1 MPTCRPTSWLAAMAS
16 ALTATLFA
24 AVMAIADPNT
34 LVTVPLLSSGLGTSS
49 DLRFD
54 RNARFAA
61 FVSEAENLVPGQV
74 SGGRRNVFLYDRI
87 GGGVRLVSHRRG
99 EPTIG
104 GNESVP
110 PGIAPQIS
118 ADGNWVVFTSAAT
131 DLVSGQDENNAGL
144 DVFLWNRET
153 DTSVL
158 VSRQATTTTVTAN
171 GESTT
176 QGRLVGVSDNGR
188 YVVFASSA
196 TDLIVGQAGTTFR
209 QLYQF
214 DRDTGN
220 VVLVSHAS
228 SNLLLP
234 ANDRSELSSTLLE
247 GRATS
252 SDGRFV
258 VFQSLARNL
267 APGITDG
274 NSNFDVYLW
283 DRDAGLASSLVLLS
297 RRNNNPLVAGNGA
310 STQAAISANGKFV
323 VFLSGAVDLE
333 GVTSDTN
340 ATVDIFRYDREGN
353 VIELVSHRNNSATIT
368 GNGIS
373 LAPAI
378 SADGGQVAFESGAT
392 NIAVQQDDNNGVND
406 VFLSSGNQIALI
418 SHASGSNFQSGNGV
432 SLQPVID
439 PEGGVAFSSQATD
452 LVSGV
457 TDTNTGFD
465 VFFRSRSGAALFLV
479 SHLPSETATGDHS
492 SAVTQLFFGGG
503 LVGFSSA
510 ARDLVDEPINGGSN
524 LFHHGSL
531 VMADGFESGDLTAW
545 SQHVP

>member
-188 YVVFASSA
+188 
-196 TDLIVGQAGTTFR
+196 
-209 QLYQF
+209 
-214 DRDTGN
+214 
-220 VVLVSHAS
+220 
-228 SNLLLP
+228 
-234 ANDRSELSSTLLE
+234 
-247 GRATS
+247 
-252 SDGRFV
+252 
-258 VFQSLARNL
+258 
-267 APGITDG
+267 
-274 NSNFDVYLW
+274 
-283 DRDAGLASSLVLLS
+283 
-297 RRNNNPLVAGNGA
+297 
-310 STQAAISANGKFV
+310 
-323 VFLSGAVDLE
+323 
-333 GVTSDTN
+333 
-340 ATVDIFRYDREGN
+340 
-353 VIELVSHRNNSATIT
+353 
-368 GNGIS
+368 
-373 LAPAI
+373 
-378 SADGGQVAFESGAT
+378 
-392 NIAVQQDDNNGVND
+392 
-406 VFLSSGNQIALI
+406 
-418 SHASGSNFQSGNGV
+418 
-432 SLQPVID
+432 
-439 PEGGVAFSSQATD
+439 
-452 LVSGV
+452 
-457 TDTNTGFD
+457 
-465 VFFRSRSGAALFLV
+465 
-479 SHLPSETATGDHS
+479 
-492 SAVTQLFFGGG
+492 
-503 LVGFSSA
+503 
-510 ARDLVDEPINGGSN
+510 
-524 LFHHGSL
+524 
-531 VMADGFESGDLTAW
+531 
-545 SQHVP
+545 